1 MLLVLSGNVLIIYLM
16 LYLCR
21 PVARRFPACI
31 ALFGRLRLTMI
42 TLSCFDGFCLFTG
55 IFRED

>member
-1 MLLVLSGNVLIIYLM
+1 M